1 VRTEVPFWSGSQ
13 GILVPVDASYYEDIA
28 GRLRGVLIMVGDR
41 LPQSDRGLI
50 GEFIDHNEL
59 GLALEQIA
67 DLLAE
72 AATPVRATER
82 ADMLAL
88 AQDMNMDDGV
98 ATALSRCPAR
108 S

>member
-1 VRTEVPFWSGSQ
+1 
-13 GILVPVDASYYEDIA
+13 VDASYYEDLA

-41 LPQSDRGLI
+41 LPQPDRALI

-72 AATPVRATER
+72 SATPIWAIER
-82 ADMLAL
+82 TDMLAL
-88 AQDMNMDDGV
+88 ARDMSMGDGV
-98 ATALSRCPAR
+98 ATVLSRCPVR